1 MPKTKVKPKSK
12 SKKKQK
18 VQAAATAEPQLSKK
32 ELRRIAR
39 AKAKDRQQ
47 VISAIIPILLA
58 SVVLGAIISF
68 VAEPKLGIAG
78 GAAIACLGLSY
89 RFPRYAIYGFIF
101 FLPLSG
107 TVTYALGGSAVLT
120 LAKDA
125 IFFPALL
132 TVILFCLKYKQPL
145 VQPPALRL
153 PLIIFM
159 TYSMAVLL
167 FVNGSQQLSSSG
179 EQPILLGILG
189 LKALVGYLL
198 LITCIHYLI
207 RNKENLYFLLR
218 TQAVLIIVCC
228 ALGFIQY
235 MMLKTGMCPPTQGE
249 GDDLFKASLES
260 RCFVGGALLYSP
272 QFGVIRLPGT
282 FVAPWQWGWFLISST
297 FFAFG
302 TAFNDRSIIWR
313 GIGILAMAMVGV
325 MAVVSGQRIALALV
339 PVSVVLLLIM
349 TGQLLQPKRFLPIAV
364 GLAGILVFLAIQYPD
379 VLSGSIDSFVSRWNA
394 APPTDFITHQ
404 LEWAMEQQQGFLG
417 RGLGRATN
425 AARIFGKTVL
435 VETYHSKVLYEMA
448 PLGLI
453 LLLSLFTILVVTTFK
468 AYRSIKDKNL
478 RGYGAAMFTFV
489 LFISYF
495 PYYYPLDVD
504 PVNVYYWLAAGI
516 ALKLP
521 DLDRQERAKNTGT
534 GKKLTKKEL
543 KQLQKSQKSIEFRW
557 P

>member
-1 MPKTKVKPKSK
+1 MPKTKVRKK
-12 SKKKQK
+12 SKKNNQSSESS
-18 VQAAATAEPQLSKK
+18 QPQLSKK
-32 ELRRIAR
+32 ELRKIAR
-39 AKAKDRQQ
+39 EKAKDRQQ
-47 VISAIIPILLA
+47 VISAIVPILLV
-58 SVVLGAIISF
+58 SVVVCAVLSVI
-68 VAEPKLGIAG
+68 AEPKLGVIG
-78 GAAIACLGLSY
+78 GGGIACLALSY
-89 RFPRYAIYGFIF
+89 RFPRYALYGFIF

-107 TVTYALGGSAVLT
+107 TVTYLLGGNAILT
-120 LAKDA
+120 LAKDGF
-125 IFFPALL
+125 FFPALL
-132 TVILFCLKYKQPL
+132 AVVIFCLKYKQRL
-145 VQPPALRL
+145 IYPPALRI

-159 TYSMAVLL
+159 TYAGASLL
-167 FVNGSQQLSSSG
+167 FVNGAQQLSAKG

-207 RNKENLYFLLR
+207 RTKKDLYFLLR

-228 ALGFIQY
+228 ALGFMQY
-235 MMLKTGMCPPTQGE
+235 MMLKTGICPPTQGSGE
-249 GDDLFKASLES
+249 DLFKASLDS

-302 TAFNDRSIIWR
+302 TAFNDKSIIWR
-313 GIGILAMAMVGV
+313 GVGIVAMATVGV
-325 MAVVSGQRIALALV
+325 MAVLSGQRIALALV
-339 PVSVVLLLIM
+339 PVSLILLLLM
-349 TGQLLQPKRFLPIAV
+349 TGQLLQPKRFLPIAG
-364 GLAGILVFLAIQYPD
+364 GLTVILIFLAQQYPEA
-379 VLSGSIDSFVSRWNA
+379 LSGSIDSLISRWNA
-394 APPTDFITHQ
+394 APPTHFITHQ

-435 VETYHSKVLYEMA
+435 VETYHSKVLYELA

-453 LLLSLFTILVVTTFK
+453 LLLSLFTVLVITTFK
-468 AYRSIKDKNL
+468 SYRSIKDPNL
-478 RGYGAAMFTFV
+478 RGYGASMFTFV

-521 DLDRQERAKNTGT
+521 AIDRQERAKNSTDGS
-534 GKKLTKKEL
+534 GSQKLSKKEL
-543 KQLQKSQKSIEFRW
+543 RQLLKSQQEIEFR
-557 P
+557 

>member
-1 MPKTKVKPKSK
+1 MRKTKVK
-12 SKKKQK
+12 KKNKNKKRKQ
-18 VQAAATAEPQLSKK
+18 ATDVAQPQLSKK
-32 ELRRIAR
+32 ELRKIAR
-39 AKAKDRQQ
+39 EKAKDRQR
-47 VISAIIPILLA
+47 VISTIVPIMLA
-58 SVVLGAIISF
+58 SIALGAILSVI
-68 VAEPKLGIAG
+68 AEPKLGVAG
-78 GAAIACLGLSY
+78 GAGVACLALSY
-89 RFPRYAIYGFIF
+89 CFPRYAIYGFIF

-107 TVTYALGGSAVLT
+107 TATYALGGSALLT

-132 TVILFCLKYKQPL
+132 RVILFCKKYKQPL
-145 VQPPALRL
+145 VHPPSLRI

-159 TYSMAVLL
+159 TYVGAVLL
-167 FVNGSQQLSSSG
+167 FVNGAQQLSAKG
-179 EQPILLGILG
+179 EMPIPLGILG

-207 RNKENLYFLLR
+207 RTKKDLYFLLR

-228 ALGFIQY
+228 GLGFIQY
-235 MMLKTGMCPPTQGE
+235 MMLKTGICPPTEGT
-249 GDDLFKASLES
+249 GDDFFKASLDT

-302 TAFNDRSIIWR
+302 TAFNDKSIIWR

-325 MAVVSGQRIALALV
+325 MAVLSGQRIALALV
-339 PVSVVLLLIM
+339 PVSVVLLLLL
-349 TGQLLQPKRFLPIAV
+349 TGQLLQPKRFIPIAV
-364 GLAGILVFLAIQYPD
+364 GLALILIFLAQQYPD
-379 VLSGSIDSFVSRWNA
+379 ILSGSIDSLVGRWNA
-394 APPTDFITHQ
+394 APPTQFITHQ
-404 LEWAMEQQQGFLG
+404 LDWAMKEQRGFLG

-425 AARIFGKTVL
+425 AARIFGKTAL
-435 VETYHSKVLYEMA
+435 VETYHSKVLYEIA

-453 LLLSLFTILVVTTFK
+453 LLLSLFTILLFTTFK
-468 AYRSIKDKNL
+468 AYRSIKDQNL
-478 RGYGAAMFTFV
+478 RGYGASMFTFV

-504 PVNVYYWLAAGI
+504 PVNVYYWLAIGI

-521 DLDRQERAKNTGT
+521 DIDRQERAKNNSDGNNTQ
-534 GKKLTKKEL
+534 KLSKKEL
-543 KQLQKSQKSIEFRW
+543 RQLMKSQQEIEFR
-557 P
+557 